1 MVKQKSVHIGAII
14 GGRQC
19 HMIITQ
25 SLTEKAQS
33 YTENLSAKSY
43 PEYPEDNAT

>member
-1 MVKQKSVHIGAII
+1 
-14 GGRQC
+14 
-19 HMIITQ
+19 MIITQ

-43 PEYPEDNAT
+43 PEYPDSKDARHCTA